1 RVRVD
6 QLDAID
12 DCKRLRSLPDRLD
25 RNRAVAADRETDVR
39 RHRDRPALAHD
50 QVTRAV
56 REQSSRIDA
65 KIAGARVRFAPAL
78 SLHRQEASALYGD
91 IELPSGTGN
100 GSFREVG
107 AVRIH
112 YGVDARVRANSLDR
126 HRTESVQVGSETG
139 RRDVREIIAVDRLRK
154 LGLLCA
160 GHRQVNHLVHVV
172 SLFPS
177 GASHYWMLM
186 TVCVTV
192 SAVEIICAFAWKFRC
207 DVIICTSCAVRSTF
221 DASSAPDWMLPNDAV
236 PASPSKTSPDAKD
249 SPQAVSPTC
258 CKPCGLAK
266 LASASLPRAVD
277 WPFVKRAKTMPSPS
291 TLTPVSRPVV
301 KPSCDREFTPNAL
314 PNCVVE

>member
-1 RVRVD
+1 
-6 QLDAID
+6 
-12 DCKRLRSLPDRLD
+12 
-25 RNRAVAADRETDVR
+25 
-39 RHRDRPALAHD
+39 
-50 QVTRAV
+50 
-56 REQSSRIDA
+56 
-65 KIAGARVRFAPAL
+65 
-78 SLHRQEASALYGD
+78 
-91 IELPSGTGN
+91 
-100 GSFREVG
+100 
-107 AVRIH
+107 RIH

-177 GASHYWMLM
+177 GASHYRMLM

-314 PNCVVE
+314 PNCVVEAKSIAMLMSAAPVVGVWASSGIRPPAGDWRLPSSLNTTCVEPVTGVPSISTSVFHVLTAASLMK